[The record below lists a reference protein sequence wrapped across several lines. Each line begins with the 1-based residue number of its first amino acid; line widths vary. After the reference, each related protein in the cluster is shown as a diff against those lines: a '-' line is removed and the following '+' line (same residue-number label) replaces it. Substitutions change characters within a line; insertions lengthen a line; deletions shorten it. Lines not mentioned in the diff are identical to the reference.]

1 MIYMD
6 IVDKLINIMDDK
18 KLNRIYFKDAGF
30 EFEAEKTNETTYF
43 SKNEDIINEDT
54 NPLINNLSIKSKVS
68 KEDVLGSIVKSPIV
82 GTFYISA
89 GEGKKPFIEVG
100 TSVKIGQ
107 TLCII
112 ESMKIMNE
120 IQSQFDG
127 IVEKIFIEN
136 GESIEYGQPIV
147 SIK

>member
-1 MIYMD
+1 MD
-6 IVDKLINIMDDK
+6 IIDKLIDVMDDK
-18 KLNRIYFKDAGF
+18 KLNRIYLKDGEF
-30 EFEAEKTNETTYF
+30 EFEAEKINETTYF
-43 SKNEDIINEDT
+43 SKNEGIINEEKK
-54 NPLINNLSIKSKVS
+54 PLINNLSLKSKPT
-68 KEDVLGSIVKSPIV
+68 KEDILGSIIKSPIV

-136 GESIEYGQPIV
+136 GESIEYGQSIV

>member
-1 MIYMD
+1 MEYID
-6 IVDKLINIMDDK
+6 IIDKLIHIMDDK
-18 KLNRIYFKDAGF
+18 KLNRIYLKDGNF
-30 EFEAEKTNETTYF
+30 EFEAEKTNETPCF
-43 SKNEDIINEDT
+43 PKSSGEIDEDKT
-54 NPLINNLSIKSKVS
+54 HLINNLSLQPKTVKQ
-68 KEDVLGSIVKSPIV
+68 EVLGSIIKSPIV

-89 GEGKKPFIEVG
+89 GEGKKPFMEVG

-136 GESIEYGQPIV
+136 GESVEYGQSII

>member
-6 IVDKLINIMDDK
+6 IIDKLIDVMDDK
-18 KLNRIYFKDAGF
+18 KLNRIYLKDGEF
-30 EFEAEKTNETTYF
+30 EFEAEKINETTYF
-43 SKNEDIINEDT
+43 SKNEGIINEEKK
-54 NPLINNLSIKSKVS
+54 PLINNLSLKSKPT
-68 KEDVLGSIVKSPIV
+68 KEDILGSIIKSPIV

-136 GESIEYGQPIV
+136 GESIEYGQSIV